1 MKSAALI
8 VVVFGSL
15 SLAPSIA
22 SAQAAGACPANDMAT
37 IRISKIAP
45 GGTMTGFDKAVA
57 DHAKWYADHGFDKDR
72 IFAAPMLVA
81 DETTHKLAPSPDTM
95 MSFHT
100 HDHEV
105 PKSMEDAAWN
115 AFVAEYRANSVIVST
130 THVCLP
136 E

>member
-1 MKSAALI
+1 MKSAVLI
-8 VVVFGSL
+8 AIVFGSL
-15 SLAPSIA
+15 SFAPSIA
-22 SAQAAGACPANDMAT
+22 AAQATHACPGNDMAT
-37 IRISKIAP
+37 IRISRIARS
-45 GGTMTGFDKAVA
+45 GTMAGFDKAVA

-72 IFAAPMLVA
+72 IFAAPMLVT